1 MSRRVVIGILIF
13 LILGVLGG
21 TVALIIARFRTT
33 GIDVSQNPQ
42 TSTLPGANTGG
53 QQVVDPTGDS
63 DADGLTNADEKIWGT
78 NPNAQDTDNDGFKDG
93 EEVAA
98 NHNPTIPSP
107 NDKLPAGFV
116 PGQNIAPLEGSA
128 PSQTSFESFF
138 ADNVDL
144 TGGKVNLTQEY
155 GRTVANNEKSPTTL
169 SQFVQQQPIITTL
182 PRANVSAIKTEATTL
197 TKVADYVLF
206 TGEIGQFW
214 DQESMAFAIND
225 LLNDGEAGGFADLA
239 VRVESMKQN
248 LQNAVVPEEALRYH
262 TLLLGY
268 SELLAG
274 TLRQVANYDNDQVK
288 ALVALRQLNTIDHQY
303 FPLIAQ
309 ERRQLLN
316 YQGP

>member
-33 GIDVSQNPQ
+33 PTEVSQNPQ
-42 TSTLPGANTGG
+42 ISTLPGANTGG

-63 DADGLTNADEKIWGT
+63 DADGLTNADEKLWGT

-128 PSQTSFESFF
+128 PSATSFESFF

-155 GRTVANNEKSPTTL
+155 GRTLPDNEKSPVTL
-169 SQFVQQQPIITTL
+169 GKFINNQPIITTI
-182 PRANVSAIKTEATTL
+182 PRLNDAAITAQEDSPNTIAQYMSIGGNLETISDRGRLTIALNDFLNKREPYGFTTL
-197 TKVADYVLF
+197 AESVEAFQITLQTLPTPKAAVQYHKLLVGYTK
-206 TGEIGQFW
+206 
-214 DQESMAFAIND
+214 
-225 LLNDGEAGGFADLA
+225 LLSA
-239 VRVESMKQN
+239 
-248 LQNAVVPEEALRYH
+248 
-262 TLLLGY
+262 
-268 SELLAG
+268 
-274 TLRQVANYDNDQVK
+274 TLRQVSNYSSDPVR
-288 ALVALRQLNTIDHQY
+288 AMVALRQLQAIDETY
-303 FPLIAQ
+303 FPLISQ
-309 ERRQLLN
+309 ERDRLTNL
-316 YQGP
+316 